1 MVRHKKQIV
10 LDKGYYLFFAYIRYL
25 YRYMTDTKIQNKIL
39 EDDIMEFK
47 DINDFCEC
55 MEQQTEIE
63 EFRFIGAMTSSI
75 VAMVNS
81 NPLWKDTLT
90 PIINEAYN
98 MLIDEIKP
106 LFDNDSLSQEEIDF
120 VVKAYYR
127 IMIDVLTSYVE

>member
-1 MVRHKKQIV
+1 MSTI
-10 LDKGYYLFFAYIRYL
+10 YFFAHIRHL
-25 YRYMTDTKIQNKIL
+25 YRYITDTKIQNKIL

-75 VAMVNS
+75 VARINS

-98 MLIDEIKP
+98 VLIEEIKP

-120 VVKAYYR
+120 VVKTYYR